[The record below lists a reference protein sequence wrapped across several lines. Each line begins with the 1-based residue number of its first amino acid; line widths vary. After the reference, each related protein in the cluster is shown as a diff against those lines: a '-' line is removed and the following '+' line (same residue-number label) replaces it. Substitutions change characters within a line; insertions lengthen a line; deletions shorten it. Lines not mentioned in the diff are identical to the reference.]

1 LGLCDVSI
9 WSIAELIFM
18 TNLLLNE
25 DKTMTT
31 YDFTPLYRTAIGF
44 DRLANAL
51 SNSARVDNGGYPP
64 YNILSV
70 DDDQYR
76 ITMAVAG
83 FSEQDLS
90 IVSEQNT
97 LVVSGRL
104 ADDEQQDEAEY
115 LYQGIA
121 NRAFERRFQL
131 ADHVKV
137 TAARLENGLLHIDLA
152 RELPEAMKPRQIQIN
167 SSANSRLLDDEGSSD
182 RADSNDQVKAA

>member
-1 LGLCDVSI
+1 
-9 WSIAELIFM
+9 
-18 TNLLLNE
+18 
-25 DKTMTT
+25 MTT
-31 YDFTPLYRTAIGF
+31 FDFTPLYRTAIGF

-51 SNSARVDNGGYPP
+51 SNSARIESGGYPP

-70 DDDQYR
+70 DENQYR

-104 ADDEQQDEAEY
+104 ADSDQNSDHEY

-137 TAARLENGLLHIDLA
+137 TKARLENGLLHIDLA

-167 SSANSRLLDDEGSSD
+167 SSTGSRLIDNENAAASATDSDSSTQ
-182 RADSNDQVKAA
+182 SKAA

>member
-1 LGLCDVSI
+1 
-9 WSIAELIFM
+9 
-18 TNLLLNE
+18 
-25 DKTMTT
+25 MTT
-31 YDFTPLYRTAIGF
+31 YDFSPLYRTAIGF

-104 ADDEQQDEAEY
+104 ADDEQQDEVEY

-137 TAARLENGLLHIDLA
+137 SAAHLENGLLHIDLA